1 MNPNPISTNSEPMK
15 FKDAGIV
22 ATVLMLVSLATLFLP
37 THDYAIVMSDF
48 SKYAY
53 DLVVFL
59 FSSWVTYFG
68 SLTGLMLYTRKT
80 ETE

>member
-1 MNPNPISTNSEPMK
+1 MNPNALSTNSEPMK
-15 FKDAGIV
+15 FRDAGVV

-37 THDYAIVMSDF
+37 THDYNVVMSDF

-53 DLVVFL
+53 DLAVFV

-80 ETE
+80 GQE